1 MAHSLP
7 NPEVRDQPSGRPRF
21 EDLPLRPGDPDF
33 SAWGLW
39 GADDEIG
46 TLNLLTPD
54 VIKSAAQ
61 QVREGIVV
69 TLNLPLHWPLDPL
82 NSRRKPPVHNIIEKG
97 YANDDEIYMNTQS
110 SSQWDG
116 LRHYPYQD
124 RLMYYNGAV
133 QADIAGAKANSR
145 LGIQNIAKR
154 GICGRGVLLDWR
166 SWVLR
171 NGIQYSPFSPHV
183 IPLAELKE
191 VAKEQKVTFQ
201 KGDILLIRS
210 GWTEEY
216 QKLTRDQKTK
226 LSQREVASFVGVDGS
241 LEMVKWHWDNAFAA
255 VAGDTNGYEV
265 IPFSRAANGLSCH
278 EIFLSGWGM
287 PIGELWDLEELAK
300 VCQKLERW
308 TFLISSMPLNLE
320 NGIASPPNAMAIF

>member
-1 MAHSLP
+1 MADSFP
-7 NPEVRDQPSGRPRF
+7 TPEDRSQASGRPRF
-21 EDLPLRPGDPDF
+21 EDLPLRQGDPPF

-39 GADDEIG
+39 GSDDEIG
-46 TLNLLTPD
+46 ALNLLTPD

-61 QVREGIVV
+61 QVSEGIVV
-69 TLNLPLHWPLDPL
+69 TLNLPLHWPLVPL
-82 NSRRKPPVHNIIEKG
+82 NPRRKPLVHNIIEKG
-97 YANDDEIYMNTQS
+97 YANDDEIYINTQT

-124 RLMYYNGAV
+124 GIMYYNGTVHAE
-133 QADIAGAKANSR
+133 IAGEKASNR

-183 IPLAELKE
+183 IPLRELKE
-191 VAKEQKVTFQ
+191 VAKEQNVTFQ

-216 QKLTRDQKTK
+216 QKLTGDQKTK
-226 LSQREVASFVGVDGS
+226 LAEREVASFVGVDGGV
-241 LEMVKWHWDNAFAA
+241 EMAKWHWDNAFAA
-255 VAGDTNGYEV
+255 VASDTSGYEV
-265 IPFSRAANGLSCH
+265 MPFSRSANGMSLH

-287 PIGELWDLEELAK
+287 PIGEFWDLEELSK
-300 VCQKLERW
+300 VCQKLGRW
-308 TFLISSMPLNLE
+308 TFLLTSVPLNLE
-320 NGIASPPNAMAIF
+320 NGIASPPNAMATF